1 MTFGTTNGNGSGN
14 GHVPGGNGS
23 GNGSSNG
30 HGVGA
35 GKIVDYAPIWPMVP
49 GTRKISVT
57 INGEQV
63 QAEEGQTILQA
74 CRVLGIEIPTLCYEP
89 KLAPYSACRICTV
102 EVEGQADTPISCGT
116 QIEEGMVITT
126 HSERVIENRRMVLEL
141 IFSDHDAYCLP
152 PCQFKC
158 PTRVD
163 IPGYLKQNTL
173 GNWEEA
179 TRILKRSLPFPSI
192 LGRVC
197 PAPCETHCRR
207 EEVDTAIAIRDSHR
221 YCADRVLEVD
231 APAPLPW
238 PKDPP
243 TGRRVA
249 VIGAGPAGMANA
261 YYLSLRGHKVDVYE
275 AEPEQG
281 GMLRYGIPQYRLP
294 KGWMDRELNHV
305 WELGAELKPNMRLG
319 RDFHLGDIY
328 DDYDAIYVSIGCY
341 RSNELGIPGEN
352 ADGMVNALEN
362 LYNSTRGVTVP
373 KLRDARVVVI
383 GGGFTAIDCT
393 RTSIRQGAQEVTLVY
408 RRDLKDMPAQDEVH
422 EAIEEGARV
431 IFQAAPTR
439 IVTDD
444 HNRVTGVEFQRMKLG
459 EPDEK
464 GRRRPEPMPGTE
476 FVVECDT
483 VLGAIGQGPETSW
496 IESEPEFIKS
506 NLEVSRRGTLVS
518 EEDIFRTNVPKIFVS
533 GDVRTGSATVV
544 EAIGE
549 GRRASYAMDYWLRGH
564 DLDDPQVRRIVSE
577 PQPSFLTIIPF
588 TDDVKEPRAIMG
600 KGGPQQR
607 RDNFNEYEYGY
618 TTDQAMAE
626 ASRCLQCT
634 CEAIGHCDLREAAI
648 EYETTLNMAVDE
660 RSIQQNPY
668 VGVNHGYGRDET
680 HSFILRDYSRCIDC
694 GRCAQVCKDIVG
706 AGCYDFI
713 GKGLDALVTTADYVS
728 LNETPCVSCGR
739 CAETCP
745 VGALMPRPRT
755 LETYQLDISRCIFC
769 GMCADACPYD
779 ALRCGPEFEFSEYQ
793 RDLPMLDILEMS
805 DRERPTR

>member
-1 MTFGTTNGNGSGN
+1 MSFGTTNGHPTGN
-14 GHVPGGNGS
+14 GNGS
-23 GNGSSNG
+23 GD
-30 HGVGA
+30 
-35 GKIVDYAPIWPMVP
+35 GKVTDYTPIWPMVP
-49 GTRKISVT
+49 GTQKITVT
-57 INGEQV
+57 INGQQV
-63 QAEEGQTILQA
+63 EAEEGQTILQA

-89 KLAPYSACRICTV
+89 KLAPYGACRICAV
-102 EVEGQADTPISCGT
+102 EVEGRDDTPIACGT
-116 QIEEGMVITT
+116 TIEEGMVITT
-126 HSERVIENRRMVLEL
+126 HSDRVIENRRMVLEL

-179 TRILKRSLPFPSI
+179 TRILKRSLPFPAI

-231 APAPLPW
+231 APAPIPW
-238 PKDPP
+238 PKEPP

-249 VIGAGPAGMANA
+249 IIGAGPAGMSVA
-261 YYLSLRGHKVDVYE
+261 YYLQLRGHQCDVFE
-275 AEPEQG
+275 ADPEQG

-305 WELGAELKPNMRLG
+305 WELGATFKPNMRLG
-319 RDFHLGDIY
+319 RDFHIGDII
-328 DDYDAIYVSIGCY
+328 DDYDAIYIGIGCY
-341 RSNELGIPGEN
+341 KPNELGIPGEF
-352 ADGMVNALEN
+352 AQGTVNALEN
-362 LYNSTRGVTVP
+362 LYNSTRGIPVP
-373 KLRDARVVVI
+373 RLKGARVVVI

-393 RTSIRQGAQEVTLVY
+393 RTSVRQGAAEVTLVY
-408 RRDLKDMPAQDEVH
+408 RRDLKDMPAADEAH
-422 EAIEEGARV
+422 EAIEEGARL
-431 IFQAAPTR
+431 IFQAAPVR
-439 IVTDD
+439 IVTDEKD
-444 HNRVTGVEFQRMKLG
+444 KVTGVEFQRMKLG
-459 EPDEK
+459 APDEQ
-464 GRRRPEPMPGTE
+464 GRRRPEPMEGTE
-476 FVVECDT
+476 FIVECDT
-483 VLGAIGQGPETSW
+483 VLGAIGQGPELSW
-496 IESEPEFIKS
+496 IDSEPEEIRSK
-506 NLEVSRRGTLVS
+506 LVVSRRGTLES
-518 EEDIFRTNVPKIFVS
+518 EEHIFRTDVPKVFAS
-533 GDVRTGSATVV
+533 GDVRTGAATVV

-564 DLDDPQVRRIVSE
+564 DLDDPQVRRIVTE
-577 PQPSFLTIIPF
+577 PQPNFLTIVPF
-588 TDDVKEPRAIMG
+588 TDDVKEPKAIMG
-600 KGGPQQR
+600 KLGPEER
-607 RDNFNEYEYGY
+607 STNFNEYEFGY
-618 TTDQAMAE
+618 TGDQAMAE

-648 EYETTLNMAVDE
+648 EYETTLNMAIDE
-660 RSIQQNPY
+660 RSIQDNPY

-713 GKGLDALVTTADYVS
+713 GKGFDSLVTTADFVS

-745 VGALMPRPRT
+745 VGALMPRPRI
-755 LETYQLDISRCIFC
+755 LETYQLDVSRCIFC
-769 GMCADACPYD
+769 GICADACPYD

>member
-1 MTFGTTNGNGSGN
+1 MTFVGNGSGN
-14 GHVPGGNGS
+14 GKGNGQA
-23 GNGSSNG
+23 
-30 HGVGA
+30 A
-35 GKIVDYAPIWPMVP
+35 GQLEDYAPIWPVVP
-49 GTRKISVT
+49 GTRPVTVT
-57 INGEQV
+57 INGRQV
-63 QAEEGQTILQA
+63 RAEEGQTILQA
-74 CRVLGIEIPTLCYEP
+74 CRVAGIEIPTLCYEP
-89 KLAPYSACRICTV
+89 KLAPYGACRICVV
-102 EVEGQADTPISCGT
+102 EVEGQDGTPISCGT
-116 QIEEGMVITT
+116 QVADGMVITT

-163 IPGYLKQNTL
+163 IPGYLKANSE

-179 TRILKRSLPFPSI
+179 TRILKRSLPFPAI

-238 PKDPP
+238 PKEAD

-249 VIGAGPAGMANA
+249 VIGAGPAGMTVA
-261 YYLSLRGHKVDVYE
+261 YYLQLRGHHCDVFE
-275 AEPEQG
+275 ADPEQG
-281 GMLRYGIPQYRLP
+281 GMLRYGIPEYRLP
-294 KGWMDRELNHV
+294 KAWMDRELNHV
-305 WELGAELKPNMRLG
+305 WELGATFKPNMRLG
-319 RDFHLGDIY
+319 RDFHLADLLEEG
-328 DDYDAIYVSIGCY
+328 YDAIFVGTGCY
-341 RSNELGIPGEN
+341 KPNEMGIPDEY
-352 ADGMVNALEN
+352 ADGTVNALEN
-362 LYNSTRGVTVP
+362 LYNSTRGVPVP
-373 KLRDARVVVI
+373 RLKGADVVVI

-393 RTSIRQGAQEVTLVY
+393 RTSLRQGAKSVTIVY
-408 RRDLKDMPAQDEVH
+408 RRDLKDMPSQDEVH
-422 EAIEEGARV
+422 EAIEEGATVMFQSAPVRV
-431 IFQAAPTR
+431 L
-439 IVTDD
+439 TDAKG
-444 HNRVTGVEFQRMKLG
+444 RVTGVEFQQMHLG

-476 FVVECDT
+476 FVVPCDT
-483 VLGAIGQGPETSW
+483 VLGAIGQGPELSW
-496 IESEPEFIKS
+496 VDAEPDEVRGG
-506 NLEVSRRGTLVS
+506 LEVSRQGRLVV
-518 EEDIFRTNVPKIFVS
+518 DPNTFRTGVPKIFAG
-533 GDVRTGSATVV
+533 GDVNLGATTVV
-544 EAIGE
+544 EAIGD

-577 PQPSFLTIIPF
+577 PQPSFLTIVPF
-588 TDDVKEPRAIMG
+588 TDDVKEPQAVMG
-600 KGGPQQR
+600 KKGPEER
-607 RDNFNEYEYGY
+607 SDNFGEYEYGY
-618 TTDQAMAE
+618 THDQAMGE
-626 ASRCLQCT
+626 AARCLQCT

-648 EYETTLNMAVDE
+648 EYETTLNMAIDE
-660 RSIQQNPY
+660 RSIQDNPY

-713 GKGLDALVTTADYVS
+713 GKGFDSLVTTADYVS

-745 VGALMPRPRT
+745 VGALMPRPRI
-755 LETYQLDISRCIFC
+755 LETYQLDVSRCIFC
-769 GMCADACPYD
+769 GICADACPYD

>member
-1 MTFGTTNGNGSGN
+1 MSFAT
-14 GHVPGGNGS
+14 
-23 GNGSSNG
+23 NG
-30 HGVGA
+30 HGNGTGDGA
-35 GKIVDYAPIWPMVP
+35 GALRPEDYAPVWPMVP

-63 QAEEGQTILQA
+63 EAEEGQTILQA
-74 CRVLGIEIPTLCYEP
+74 CRVLGIEVPTLCYEP
-89 KLAPYSACRICTV
+89 KLAPYGACRICVV
-102 EVEGQADTPISCGT
+102 EVEGQEETPISCGT
-116 QIEEGMVITT
+116 QIAEGMVITT
-126 HSERVIENRRMVLEL
+126 HNERLIENRRMVLEL

-163 IPGYLKQNTL
+163 IPGYLKQNSL

-179 TRILKRSLPFPSI
+179 TRILKRSLPFPAI

-197 PAPCETHCRR
+197 PAPCEDHCRR

-231 APAPLPW
+231 APAPIPW
-238 PKDPP
+238 PKDPD

-249 VIGAGPAGMANA
+249 VIGSGPAGMAAA
-261 YYLSLRGHKVDVYE
+261 YYLQLRGHHCDVFE
-275 AEPEQG
+275 ADPEQG
-281 GMLRYGIPQYRLP
+281 GMLRYGIPAYRLP
-294 KGWMDRELNHV
+294 KEWMDRELNHV
-305 WELGAELKPNMRLG
+305 WELGATFKPNMRLG
-319 RDFHLGDIY
+319 RDFHIADLLEQG
-328 DDYDAIYVSIGCY
+328 YDAVYVGIGCY
-341 RSNELGIPGEN
+341 KSNEMGIPGED
-352 ADGMVNALEN
+352 ADGVVNALEN
-362 LYNSTRGVTVP
+362 LYNSTRGLPVP
-373 KLRDARVVVI
+373 ALRDARVVVI

-393 RTSIRQGAQEVTLVY
+393 RTSVRQGAREVSLVY

-431 IFQAAPTR
+431 IFQAAPVR
-439 IVTDD
+439 ILTDAR
-444 HNRVTGVEFQRMKLG
+444 NRVTGVEFQRMKLG

-476 FVVECDT
+476 FTVECDT
-483 VLGAIGQGPETSW
+483 VLGAIGQGPELGW
-496 IESEPEFIKS
+496 VEQEPQEIREQ
-506 NLEVSRRGTLVS
+506 LEVSRRGTLVS
-518 EEDIFRTNVPKIFVS
+518 EEHIFRTGMPRVFAS
-533 GDVRTGSATVV
+533 GDVRTGAATVV

-549 GRRASYAMDYWLRGH
+549 GRRASYAIDYWLRGH

-577 PQPSFLTIIPF
+577 PQPNFLTIVPF
-588 TDDVKEPRAIMG
+588 TDDVKEPQAVMG
-600 KGGPQQR
+600 KLGAEER
-607 RDNFNEYEYGY
+607 KTNFNEYEFGY
-618 TTDQAMAE
+618 THDQAMGE
-626 ASRCLQCT
+626 GSRCLQCT

-648 EYETTLNMAVDE
+648 EYETTLNMAIDE
-660 RSIQQNPY
+660 RSIQDNPY
-668 VGVNHGYGRDET
+668 VGVNHGYMRDET

-713 GKGLDALVTTADYVS
+713 GKGFDSLVTTADFVS

-769 GMCADACPYD
+769 GICADACPYD

>member
-1 MTFGTTNGNGSGN
+1 MSFATNGNGHHAGD
-14 GHVPGGNGS
+14 
-23 GNGSSNG
+23 
-30 HGVGA
+30 GA
-35 GKIVDYAPIWPMVP
+35 GTLRAEDYAPIWPMVP
-49 GTRKISVT
+49 GTRKIAVT
-57 INGEQV
+57 INGREV
-63 QAEEGQTILQA
+63 EAEEGQTILQA
-74 CRVLGIEIPTLCYEP
+74 CRVLGIEVPTLCYEP
-89 KLAPYSACRICTV
+89 KLAPYGACRICVV
-102 EVEGQADTPISCGT
+102 EVEGQENTPISCGT
-116 QIEEGMVITT
+116 QIREGMVITT
-126 HSERVIENRRMVLEL
+126 HSDRLIEDRRMVLEL

-179 TRILKRSLPFPSI
+179 TRILKRSLPFPAI

-197 PAPCETHCRR
+197 PAPCEDHCRR

-231 APAPLPW
+231 APAPIPW
-238 PKDPP
+238 PKDPD

-249 VIGAGPAGMANA
+249 VIGAGPAGLAVA
-261 YYLSLRGHKVDVYE
+261 YYLQLRGHHCDVYE
-275 AEPEQG
+275 ADPEQG
-281 GMLRYGIPQYRLP
+281 GMLRYGIPEYRLP
-294 KGWMDRELNHV
+294 KGWMDRELDHV
-305 WELGAELKPNMRLG
+305 WELGATFKPNMRLG
-319 RDFHLGDIY
+319 RDFHLADLLNDG
-328 DDYDAIYVSIGCY
+328 YDAVYVGIGCY
-341 RSNELGIPGEN
+341 KSNELGIPGED
-352 ADGMVNALEN
+352 ADGVVNALEN
-362 LYNSTRGVTVP
+362 LYNSTRGLP
-373 KLRDARVVVI
+373 IPALKGARVVVI

-393 RTSIRQGAQEVTLVY
+393 RTSVRQGAAEVTLVY

-431 IFQAAPTR
+431 IFQAAPVR
-439 IVTDD
+439 IVTDAR
-444 HNRVTGVEFQRMKLG
+444 NRVTGVEFQRMKLG
-459 EPDEK
+459 EPDDK

-483 VLGAIGQGPETSW
+483 VLGAIGQGPELSW
-496 IESEPEFIKS
+496 VDSEPGEIRS
-506 NLEVSRRGTLVS
+506 QLEVSRRGTVVS
-518 EEDIFRTNVPKIFVS
+518 EEDIFRTGVPRVFAS
-533 GDVRTGSATVV
+533 GDVRTGATTVV

-577 PQPSFLTIIPF
+577 PKPNFLTIVPF
-588 TDDVKEPRAIMG
+588 TDDVKEPKAVMG
-600 KGGPQQR
+600 KKGAEER
-607 RDNFNEYEYGY
+607 RSNFEEYEYGY
-618 TTDQAMAE
+618 THDQAMAE
-626 ASRCLQCT
+626 AARCLQCT

-648 EYETTLNMAVDE
+648 EYETTLNMAIDE
-660 RSIQQNPY
+660 RSIQDNPY

-713 GKGLDALVTTADYVS
+713 GKGFDSLVTTADFVS

-769 GMCADACPYD
+769 GICADACPYD
-779 ALRCGPEFEFSEYQ
+779 ALRCGPEFEFSDYQ

>member
-1 MTFGTTNGNGSGN
+1 MGFGTTNGHSAANGN
-14 GHVPGGNGS
+14 G
-23 GNGSSNG
+23 SNG
-30 HGVGA
+30 HGPGSLN
-35 GKIVDYAPIWPMVP
+35 DYAPLWPMVP
-49 GTRKISVT
+49 GTRKVAVT
-57 INGEQV
+57 INGQHVEV
-63 QAEEGQTILQA
+63 EEGQTILQA

-89 KLAPYSACRICTV
+89 KLAPYGACRICAV
-102 EVEGQADTPISCGT
+102 EVEGRDDTPISCGT
-116 QIEEGMVITT
+116 TIEEGMVITT
-126 HSERVIENRRMVLEL
+126 HSERVVENRRMVLEL

-179 TRILKRSLPFPSI
+179 TRILKRSLPFPAI

-231 APAPLPW
+231 APAPIPW
-238 PKDPP
+238 PKEPA

-249 VIGAGPAGMANA
+249 VIGAGPAGLAAA
-261 YYLSLRGHKVDVYE
+261 YYLQLRGHHCDVFE

-294 KGWMDRELNHV
+294 KAWMDRELDHV
-305 WELGAELKPNMRLG
+305 WELGASLKPNMRLG
-319 RDFHLGDIY
+319 RDFHLGDII
-328 DDYDAIYVSIGCY
+328 DEYDAIYVGIGCY
-341 RSNELGIPGEN
+341 KSNELGIPGED

-362 LYNSTRGVTVP
+362 LYNSTRGIPVP
-373 KLRDARVVVI
+373 RLKGARVVVI

-393 RTSIRQGAQEVTLVY
+393 RTSVRQGAAEVTLVY
-408 RRDLKDMPAQDEVH
+408 RRDLKDMPAADEAH
-422 EAIEEGARV
+422 EAIEEGARL

-439 IVTDD
+439 IVTDA
-444 HNRVTGVEFQRMKLG
+444 NNTVTGVEFQRMRLG

-476 FVVECDT
+476 FIVACDT
-483 VLGAIGQGPETSW
+483 VLGAIGQGPDLSW
-496 IESEPEFIKS
+496 IDSEPEEIRAG
-506 NLEVSRRGTLVS
+506 LEVDRRGNLVS
-518 EEDIFRTNVPKIFVS
+518 EEHIFRTNVPKVFAS
-533 GDVRTGSATVV
+533 GDVRTGAATVV

-564 DLDDPQVRRIVSE
+564 DLDDPQVRRIVTE
-577 PQPSFLTIIPF
+577 PQPNFLTIVPF
-588 TDDVKEPRAIMG
+588 TDDVKEPKAIMG
-600 KGGPQQR
+600 KLGPEER
-607 RDNFNEYEYGY
+607 KRNFDEYEFGY
-618 TTDQAMAE
+618 TGDQAMAE
-626 ASRCLQCT
+626 AGRCLQCT

-648 EYETTLNMAVDE
+648 EYETTLNMAIDE
-660 RSIQQNPY
+660 RSIQDNPY

-694 GRCAQVCKDIVG
+694 GRCAQVCKEIVG

-713 GKGLDALVTTADYVS
+713 GKGFDSLVTTADFVS

-745 VGALMPRPRT
+745 VGALMPRPRV

-769 GMCADACPYD
+769 GICADACPYD

>member
-1 MTFGTTNGNGSGN
+1 MGFGTTNGTN
-14 GHVPGGNGS
+14 GHGAGNGS
-23 GNGSSNG
+23 
-30 HGVGA
+30 A
-35 GKIVDYAPIWPMVP
+35 GDGPSADYTPIWPMVP
-49 GTRKISVT
+49 GTREIGVT
-57 INGEQV
+57 INGKELQV
-63 QAEEGQTILQA
+63 EEGQTILQA
-74 CRVLGIEIPTLCYEP
+74 CRVLGIDVPTLCYEP
-89 KLAPYSACRICTV
+89 KLAPYGACRICAV
-102 EVEGQADTPISCGT
+102 EVEGRDDTPISCGT
-116 QIEEGMVITT
+116 TIEEGMVITT

-179 TRILKRSLPFPSI
+179 TRILKRSLPFPAI

-231 APAPLPW
+231 APAPIPW

-243 TGRRVA
+243 TGRKVA
-249 VIGAGPAGMANA
+249 IIGAGPAGMTAA
-261 YYLSLRGHKVDVYE
+261 YYLQLRGHQCDVYE
-275 AEPEQG
+275 ADPEQG

-305 WELGAELKPNMRLG
+305 WELGATFKPNMRLG
-319 RDFHLGDIY
+319 RDFHLGDII
-328 DDYDAIYVSIGCY
+328 DDYDAIYVGIGCY
-341 RSNELGIPGEN
+341 KPNELGIPGEE
-352 ADGMVNALEN
+352 ADGTVNALEN
-362 LYNSTRGVTVP
+362 LYNSTRGVPVP
-373 KLRDARVVVI
+373 RLKNARVVVI

-393 RTSIRQGAQEVTLVY
+393 RTSVRQGAAEVTLVY
-408 RRDLKDMPAQDEVH
+408 RRDLKDMPAADEVH

-439 IVTDD
+439 IVTGADD
-444 HNRVTGVEFQRMKLG
+444 KVNGVEFQRMKLG
-459 EPDEK
+459 EPDAQ

-476 FVVECDT
+476 FIVECDT
-483 VLGAIGQGPETSW
+483 VLGAIGQGPELSW
-496 IESEPEFIKS
+496 IESEPEEIRAG
-506 NLEVSRRGTLVS
+506 LEVSRRGTLVA
-518 EEDIFRTNVPKIFVS
+518 EEHIFRTNVPKIFAS
-533 GDVRTGSATVV
+533 GDVRTGAATVV

-564 DLDDPQVRRIVSE
+564 DLDDPQVRRIVTE
-577 PQPSFLTIIPF
+577 PQPNFLTIVPF

-600 KGGPQQR
+600 KQEADER
-607 RDNFNEYEYGY
+607 RTNFNEYEFGY
-618 TTDQAMAE
+618 TGDQAMAE
-626 ASRCLQCT
+626 AGRCLQCT

-648 EYETTLNMAVDE
+648 EYETTLNMAIDE
-660 RSIQQNPY
+660 RSIQDNPY

-694 GRCAQVCKDIVG
+694 GRCAQVCKEIVG

-713 GKGLDALVTTADYVS
+713 GKGFDSLVTTADFVS
-728 LNETPCVSCGR
+728 LNETPCVTCGR

-745 VGALMPRPRT
+745 VGALMPRPRI

-769 GMCADACPYD
+769 GICADACPYD